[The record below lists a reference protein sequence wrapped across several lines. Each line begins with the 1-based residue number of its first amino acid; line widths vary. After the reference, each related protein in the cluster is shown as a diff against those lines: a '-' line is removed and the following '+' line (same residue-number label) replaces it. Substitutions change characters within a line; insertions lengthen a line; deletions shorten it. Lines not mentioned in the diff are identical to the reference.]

1 MEVSQILRIE
11 VSSVRQK
18 SKKNRFTHIYQ
29 KTTVIFQT
37 NFIIPTIF

>member
-1 MEVSQILRIE
+1 MEVSQISRIE

-29 KTTVIFQT
+29 KATAIFQT
-37 NFIIPTIF
+37 NFIMPTIF